1 MKIEPSGVIFT
12 GICDIQTDRCLAKQS
27 APITAVWATPGR
39 LQINVCRPCLEEQIR
54 AGEWEI
60 PGSRIPQRA
69 DVAVYS
75 PDRKLQLV
83 VEVKKSSQAKSP
95 SVDLAR
101 QIHRNLLAHAGIP
114 RTRYFLLAI
123 LPGQFYLWKESGAP
137 DEIGRAPDYEAST
150 SELLK
155 PYFDRLS
162 VPPERASEYQLE
174 TIVNAWLQDVSGA
187 ELPLDDSLNWLQES
201 GLYDVL
207 KNSSV
212 EMQAAIA
219 A

>member
-12 GICDIQTDRCLAKQS
+12 GICDIQTSRCLAKQP

-60 PGSRIPQRA
+60 PGTRIPMRA
-69 DVAVYS
+69 DIAVYS
-75 PDRKLQLV
+75 TDRKLQLV
-83 VEVKKSSQAKSP
+83 VEVKKRSRAKLP
-95 SVDLAR
+95 STDWAW
-101 QIHRNLLAHAGIP
+101 QIHRNLLTHAGIP
-114 RTRYFLLAI
+114 WTRYFLLAI
-123 LPGQFYLWKESGAP
+123 LPGRFYLWKESGAGEA
-137 DEIGRAPDYEAST
+137 DREADYEVNAD
-150 SELLK
+150 ELLR

-162 VPPERASEYQLE
+162 VPPEQASEYELE
-174 TIVNAWLQDVSGA
+174 TAVKSWLKEVSEN
-187 ELPLDDSLNWLQES
+187 ELPADGSLNWLKES

-212 EMQAAIA
+212 EMQAALA